1 MKCSVFHSLSIPLQW
16 YQLAFSMEIVF
27 PFSRENMGKVV
38 SIMEIGF
45 TGIKKYVL
53 LYTSVQYH
61 EEIRCWEIMNIK
73 ITVC

>member
-1 MKCSVFHSLSIPLQW
+1 
-16 YQLAFSMEIVF
+16 MEIVF

-73 ITVC
+73 ITIC